1 MHPMLKLA
9 YEYGALQAL
18 SAFEKE
24 AVVARADKILRR
36 AMADAEIARR
46 AAATAEQLGTNL
58 APASALKDVKRWATR
73 SSGGGQQFIN
83 QAVKDI
89 KGGPMG
95 SFLYKNPFALRGAA
109 TGAIAGGLGGAMNAE
124 EGQGMTGFVSGALGG
139 AALGGAAGVFG
150 AKPLLGKNYAPAARN
165 ARESMLAK
173 NLRQNAEAMRNKNVK
188 ALVNRANPQKMNV
201 KMPNGQNYNLTRQMP
216 NTSGLTLGAGA
227 AGLAGGLAA
236 ANMAGAND
244 KPWYQRMNP
253 FG

>member
-1 MHPMLKLA
+1 MLKLA
-9 YEYGALQAL
+9 YEYGAMQAL
-18 SAFEKE
+18 STFEKE
-24 AVVARADKILRR
+24 AVVPTALKAS
-36 AMADAEIARR
+36 RR
-46 AAATAEQLGTNL
+46 AAAAAQVAKRLEAASKAGTPVSEL
-58 APASALKDVKRWATR
+58 AHLKGVQRWATR
-73 SSGGGQQFIN
+73 NSGEGQQFIN

-95 SFLYKNPFALRGAA
+95 SFLYKNPFALGGAA

-139 AALGGAAGVFG
+139 AALGGATGVFG
-150 AKPLLGKNYAPAARN
+150 AKSLLGKNYAPAARN
-165 ARESMLAK
+165 ARESMLAN

-188 ALVNRANPQKMNV
+188 ALVNRANPKEINV
-201 KMPNGQNYNLTRQMP
+201 KMPNGQNYNWTRQMP